1 MSTVI
6 HFSWAGEAYTFSDR
20 DELSLGRADTADV
33 RFANPYVSRRH
44 GRLTHTD
51 DGWLYED
58 LGSTRGTRFRGRPIR
73 RLRLVGPV
81 TLLLGEPGKGEE
93 VRITPEIPAQI
104 FICYRRDDAAGHAG
118 RLRDRLAAAFGDSQV
133 FLDIDQVGI
142 GEDFVART
150 TSVVESCRVVL
161 VVIGRRWLEVR
172 DVHGRRR
179 IDDPDDYVRIEIA
192 TALRADRPIVIVPVL
207 VHGATMPREED
218 LPDEITALSRRN
230 ALAAPDERW
239 HSEIKRLIEKL
250 ESVVGVSRVSGA
262 DADGGNPTVPV
273 SGSGRA
279 TS

>member
-20 DELSLGRADTADV
+20 DELLLGRADTADV

-51 DGWLYED
+51 DGWVYED

-81 TLLLGEPGKGEE
+81 ALLLGEPGKGEE
-93 VRITPEIPAQI
+93 VHITPEIPAQI
-104 FICYRRDDAAGHAG
+104 FICYRRDDAPGHAG
-118 RLRDRLAAAFGDSQV
+118 RLRDRLAAAFGESQV

-150 TSVVESCRVVL
+150 TSVVESCRVLL
-161 VVIGRRWLEVR
+161 VVIGRRWLDVR
-172 DVHGRRR
+172 DAQGRRR

-192 TALRADRPIVIVPVL
+192 TALRQAPQLVIVPVL
-207 VHGATMPREED
+207 VHGARMPHEDD
-218 LPDEITALSRRN
+218 LPEELTALSRRN

-239 HSEIKRLIEKL
+239 HSEIDRLITTL
-250 ESVVGVSRVSGA
+250 ESLVGVPRLSPSGG
-262 DADGGNPTVPV
+262 DGDTTVPISGFGGNPT
-273 SGSGRA
+273 
-279 TS
+279 